1 MGIGIACMCVCVCGK
16 QGGGGYHLAL
26 DSAEDEW
33 SRHSDLPRRGDLCVL
48 CLSGSHFSPKAP
60 AHGFAR
66 LHSPS
71 PSLVPQFTTPKPQ
84 PAAGQAWRH
93 QSPPL
98 SWQGP
103 GLLPSSLRLL
113 GTYVTHS
120 QDFIFQQI
128 ESKATV
134 DFLQK
139 RSIWKCNC
147 LELHG
152 GVRGQTLL

>member
-1 MGIGIACMCVCVCGK
+1 M
-16 QGGGGYHLAL
+16 
-26 DSAEDEW
+26 SER
-33 SRHSDLPRRGDLCVL
+33 SRHADLPHQGDLCVL
-48 CLSGSHFSPKAP
+48 CLSGSRFSPEPQLMVLAGC
-60 AHGFAR
+60 AHTFFLPGAAV
-66 LHSPS
+66 HP
-71 PSLVPQFTTPKPQ
+71 PKPP

-103 GLLPSSLRLL
+103 GLLPSSLWLL

-152 GVRGQTLL
+152 GARGQTLL

>member
-1 MGIGIACMCVCVCGK
+1 M
-16 QGGGGYHLAL
+16 
-26 DSAEDEW
+26 SER
-33 SRHSDLPRRGDLCVL
+33 SRHSPSGTSVCSVPLWFPFLPR
-48 CLSGSHFSPKAP
+48 AP
-60 AHGFAR
+60 ADGFGR
-66 LHSPS
+66 LRSHLLP
-71 PSLVPQFTTPKPQ
+71 PRGCGSLPPKPP

-103 GLLPSSLRLL
+103 GLLPSSLWLL

-152 GVRGQTLL
+152 GARGQTLL